1 MKKVIS
7 VISIIAGSLV
17 LLGVVAPMIV
27 GAILKAQTAASSI
40 GIIGG
45 ADGPTAIMI
54 VGIIGASSVIIEV
67 VVGILLIAAGIWG
80 LKKIK
85 K

>member
-54 VGIIGASSVIIEV
+54 VGTIGASSVIIEV